1 MAPVEH
7 FRSKEAER
15 KNLAYRHIH
24 GIPYT
29 ATSTVVAGHSH
40 KVQHSTSRSRRRIDA
55 RQRAK
60 KRA

>member
-1 MAPVEH
+1 MPVER
-7 FRSKEAER
+7 FKSREAER

-24 GIPYT
+24 DIPYT
-29 ATSTVVAGHSH
+29 ATSAVVVGHEH
-40 KVQHSTSRSRRRIDA
+40 KVKHSDNPRRKRVNA